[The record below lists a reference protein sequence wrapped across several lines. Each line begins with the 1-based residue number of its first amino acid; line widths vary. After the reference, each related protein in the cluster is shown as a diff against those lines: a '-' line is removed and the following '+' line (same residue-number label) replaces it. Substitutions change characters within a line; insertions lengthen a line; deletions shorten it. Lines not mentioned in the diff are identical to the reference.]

1 MKMITTKAH
10 AFIDYTTSIMMI
22 TAPWALG
29 FTGQP
34 LAAYTLIV
42 SGIITIIHSLATDYE
57 GGIINQIKMQQH
69 LRIDI
74 ITGVLLA
81 ICPLLFHM
89 DVIAPH
95 IIMGLFKVCIA
106 FVSQTVPSYKGY
118 HGFTY
123 KKFEKFPSM
132 KY

>member
-1 MKMITTKAH
+1 MKVITTKAH
-10 AFIDYTTSIMMI
+10 GFIDYITNVLMI
-22 TAPWALG
+22 IAPWVLG
-29 FTGQP
+29 FTNQP
-34 LAAYTLIV
+34 LAAYTLV
-42 SGIITIIHSLATDYE
+42 VAGIITIIHSLATDYE
-57 GGIINQIKMQQH
+57 CGIISQINMQQH

-74 ITGVLLA
+74 ITGILLA
-81 ICPLLFHM
+81 SLPLFLHM

-95 IIMGLFKVCIA
+95 IVMGLLKVIVA
-106 FVSQTVPSYKGY
+106 FMSQTVPSYKGY